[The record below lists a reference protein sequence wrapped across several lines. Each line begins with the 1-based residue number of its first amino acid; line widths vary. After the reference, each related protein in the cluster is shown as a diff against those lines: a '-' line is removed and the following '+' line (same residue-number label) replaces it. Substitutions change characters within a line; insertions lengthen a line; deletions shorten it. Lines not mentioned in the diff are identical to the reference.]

1 MSSFIAFPNH
11 YYVSFSR
18 VDGVMVKHTSDTI
31 AVEFEIYG
39 FENNLL
45 ISIHADTTR
54 LTARAID
61 RMKMSIAHELSTIE
75 GVITDKTV
83 ALTIDKFWVQARA
96 LSEVS
101 SS

>member
-39 FENNLL
+39 FDSNLF
-45 ISIHADTTR
+45 ICIHADTTR
-54 LTARAID
+54 LNAQALD
-61 RMKMSIAHELSTIE
+61 RMKVSIVHELASLE
-75 GVITDKTV
+75 GVITDSIV
-83 ALTIDKFWVQARA
+83 ARTIDKFWVQARA
-96 LSEVS
+96 LSELS
-101 SS
+101 NS